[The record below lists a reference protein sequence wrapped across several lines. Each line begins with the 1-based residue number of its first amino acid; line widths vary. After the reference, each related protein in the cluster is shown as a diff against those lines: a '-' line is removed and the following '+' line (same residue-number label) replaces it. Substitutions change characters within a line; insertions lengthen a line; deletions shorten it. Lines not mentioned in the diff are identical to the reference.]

1 MIAMAPN
8 FTILVI
14 GRILSSAALIIVKVL
29 ALTAMLTIPKN
40 RGKMIG
46 VVYTG
51 FSGANVFGV
60 PIGTMIGDAIGWR
73 FTFLFI
79 IIVSV
84 IGCTDDGVFTINIR
98 INQVQRQWGSTSNK
112 QLIHLKF

>member
-1 MIAMAPN
+1 
-8 FTILVI
+8 
-14 GRILSSAALIIVKVL
+14 
-29 ALTAMLTIPKN
+29 
-40 RGKMIG
+40 MIG

-79 IIVSV
+79 IVSV
-84 IGCTDDGVFTINIR
+84 IAGVLMM
-98 INQVQRQWGSTSNK
+98 VYLPSTSEKIKFNVNGV
-112 QLIHLKF
+112 QLQINSSIHLKF

>member
-1 MIAMAPN
+1 
-8 FTILVI
+8 
-14 GRILSSAALIIVKVL
+14 
-29 ALTAMLTIPKN
+29 
-40 RGKMIG
+40 MIG

-79 IIVSV
+79 IVSV
-84 IGCTDDGVFTINIR
+84 IAGVLMMVYLPSTSEL
-98 INQVQRQWGSTSNK
+98 NQVQRQWGSTSNK
-112 QLIHLKF
+112 QLNTSKILRPVEVVKYLAITFNFSSKFCDICLY